1 MASMEGL
8 SSANTQFALELFR
21 RLSATKPSGN
31 VFFSPLS
38 ISSALAMVYLG
49 AKGETASQ
57 MAKVAQST
65 GSCRWPRNL
74 GKPCPRPVSHAS
86 LTAVPRFIGNFKE
99 HTPFY
104 PQCLFFVLFSCKDK
118 NVHSSFEALNSE
130 INKPAAS
137 YLLKL
142 ANRLYGEKTFNFL
155 QEFLE
160 STRQFYHAD
169 LVPVSFAGAPEESR
183 KQVNI
188 WVEEQTEGKIQDLL
202 KPGTVDPSTILVL
215 VNAIYFKGNWMHK
228 FDEKNTKEMPFKI
241 NKNESKPVMMMY
253 QIKKFPFNYVPEL
266 NLQVLELPYVGE
278 ELSMFILLPEEIS
291 DGSSALEKNETKPV
305 MMMYQ
310 KKEFPYK
317 YVPELNLQ
325 VLELPYVG
333 EELSMF
339 ILLPEEIRDGSTG
352 LEKLEKEMTL
362 EKIHEWTKRE
372 NMDTRTD
379 IKVHLPKFKLED
391 DYELKSPLASL
402 GMVDVFDE
410 ARADLSGMNGD
421 PGLFLS
427 NAVHKSFVEVNEE
440 GTEAA
445 AATEMTIMLCCLP
458 PTEHFTADHPF
469 LFFIRHNK
477 SKSILFFGRYS
488 SL

>member
-57 MAKVAQST
+57 MAKA
-65 GSCRWPRNL
+65 L
-74 GKPCPRPVSHAS
+74 
-86 LTAVPRFIGNFKE
+86 NF
-99 HTPFY
+99 
-104 PQCLFFVLFSCKDK
+104 SKDK

-253 QIKKFPFNYVPEL
+253 QMKKFPFNYVPEL

-291 DGSSALEKNETKPV
+291 DGSSALEK
-305 MMMYQ
+305 
-310 KKEFPYK
+310 
-317 YVPELNLQ
+317 
-325 VLELPYVG
+325 
-333 EELSMF
+333 
-339 ILLPEEIRDGSTG
+339 
-352 LEKLEKEMTL
+352 LEKEMTL
-362 EKIHEWTKRE
+362 KTIHEWTKRE

-379 IKVHLPKFKLED
+379 IIVHLPKFKLED

-402 GMVDVFDE
+402 GMVDVFDGV
-410 ARADLSGMNGD
+410 RADLSGMNSG

-427 NAVHKSFVEVNEE
+427 TVVHKSFVEVNEE

-445 AATEMTIMLCCLP
+445 AATAGIVAFCMMRE
-458 PTEHFTADHPF
+458 EHFTADHPF

-488 SL
+488 SP